1 MSTQQR
7 IFELDALR
15 GFSLL
20 GIVLMNILTFSMPYE
35 ESFLP
40 DLVKGIDQSILRVIT
55 LLVISSF
62 YPIFTFLFGYS
73 LAIMYKHSQRRA
85 MKYYP
90 FIYRRLTFLLIL
102 GALHG
107 FLLFSGD
114 ILFSYAFTGMIA
126 VLCIKKSSK
135 KLFKIGVILYAIKVF
150 ILILPTFLVTYLDD
164 PYSTINISG
173 FNVSE
178 IVNLKQSG
186 EYFNYLKVN
195 VIENTYNIIDTI
207 TFSAYFEFLP
217 YVFLGM
223 SAQKYNLV
231 EKVQFAQNRH
241 RHVLYACLMLIV
253 GYAFKMPYVVD
264 IGNQAF
270 AIISAMI
277 GGPLVAFGYILL
289 FIYCCRFKQFSKTVN
304 IFKYPGKLS
313 LTVYLMQSFI
323 FTFIY
328 VGLGLYNKLPL
339 YESYLIVLVV
349 YSLQLIFCYVYLK
362 FYRYGP
368 IEWLWRKVT
377 YLK

>member
-55 LLVISSF
+55 LFVISSF
-62 YPIFTFLFGYS
+62 YPIFTFLFGYG

-173 FNVSE
+173 FNVSAF
-178 IVNLKQSG
+178 VNL
-186 EYFNYLKVN
+186 
-195 VIENTYNIIDTI
+195 
-207 TFSAYFEFLP
+207 
-217 YVFLGM
+217 
-223 SAQKYNLV
+223 
-231 EKVQFAQNRH
+231 
-241 RHVLYACLMLIV
+241 
-253 GYAFKMPYVVD
+253 
-264 IGNQAF
+264 
-270 AIISAMI
+270 
-277 GGPLVAFGYILL
+277 
-289 FIYCCRFKQFSKTVN
+289 
-304 IFKYPGKLS
+304 
-313 LTVYLMQSFI
+313 
-323 FTFIY
+323 
-328 VGLGLYNKLPL
+328 
-339 YESYLIVLVV
+339 
-349 YSLQLIFCYVYLK
+349 
-362 FYRYGP
+362 
-368 IEWLWRKVT
+368 
-377 YLK
+377 